1 MKQDFS
7 IIICVL
13 LLIAITACN
22 NNNKTEKVED
32 DSTPQQAAV
41 HTMHEETGGYADSV
55 NDGLIAMDTMKGS
68 PHRVAMGN
76 INGKHIHIEYGSPG
90 VKGRIIWGGLVPYDK
105 VWVTGAHSATNIT
118 FSDAVTFGD
127 KKIAA
132 GKYALF
138 TIPGKEK
145 WTVILNKKYEQ
156 HLADDYNET
165 EDAARITVTPEV
177 SDKIVQR
184 LTYTVDQTGEQK
196 GEIVMQW
203 EKITLSIPL
212 SFQ

>member
-1 MKQDFS
+1 MKQYFT
-7 IIICVL
+7 IIICIL

-22 NNNKTEKVED
+22 NNKTEKGENNN
-32 DSTPQQAAV
+32 TTRQAAV
-41 HTMHEETGGYADSV
+41 HPMHEKTGGYADSV
-55 NDGLIAMDTMKGS
+55 NNGSIGTDTMKGS

-76 INGKHIHIEYGSPG
+76 INGNHIHIEYGSPG
-90 VKGRIIWGGLVPYDK
+90 IKGRIIWGGLVPYDK

-132 GKYALF
+132 GRYALF
-138 TIPGKEK
+138 TIPGKEN

-165 EDAARITVTPEV
+165 EDAARITVTPGV
-177 SDKIVQR
+177 SDKIVPR

-203 EKITLSIPL
+203 EKITLNIPI